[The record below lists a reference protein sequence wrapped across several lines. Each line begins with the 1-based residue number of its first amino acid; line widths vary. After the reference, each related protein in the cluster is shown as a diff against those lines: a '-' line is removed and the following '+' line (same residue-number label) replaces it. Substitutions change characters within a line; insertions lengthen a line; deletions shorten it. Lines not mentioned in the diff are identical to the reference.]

1 MNIHECESSPFA
13 MPYSDFIEK
22 YLAIPVQ
29 PGLYSLDLENSDLDS
44 SSASVLDC
52 AGTTDFYSNAQ
63 KLGGCLMKLTPHPC
77 VSNMFVFLLVTCR
90 AHGTTCRIHLAGPIH
105 GEHCRTSWE
114 KKMIQIHLV
123 FRYAFH
129 MFKKLQKHG

>member
-1 MNIHECESSPFA
+1 

-44 SSASVLDC
+44 SSIVPVCWIVLVPLTFIPMHKTGGMFDEANPASLCFKHV
-52 AGTTDFYSNAQ
+52 
-63 KLGGCLMKLTPHPC
+63 CL
-77 VSNMFVFLLVTCR
+77 FLLVTCR

-105 GEHCRTSWE
+105 GEHCRTSW
-114 KKMIQIHLV
+114 KKQRMIQSHLL

-129 MFKKLQKHG
+129 MLKKLQKHG